1 MAPDGIKL
9 PSDTTVASQGVRRNA
24 SAPLESTERTVNSSN
39 RPPPNPL
46 ATIVLQSIPI
56 IEGQKGGLFQ
66 LILQNDPKSEP
77 PIKVVADSNIKL
89 GTPLLVELDE
99 NGQYQPA
106 DRLTQAQITK
116 LVTLELEFWQAHLYP
131 KAAVK
136 TSPTLPSA
144 QALEVLAKNYPEL
157 KPLVQWLTQRPS
169 QLTGQQIQ
177 KWLQEFSPLSVLR
190 ENTTAPSSKAFNL
203 ATSSTSGHSGTAPH
217 NSTAKIPNSSLGSN
231 LFQPAQPTQP
241 VTTGAHSNAPLQPLT
256 TSTAFTAQ
264 PTTRLA
270 PEQIQQPPVKHPI
283 LTLIGKIT
291 FGAHADTAVKNTK
304 PTLTNSKETPLLNR
318 NESIQS
324 AVFRAKQLTP
334 MIGLNAKALPTNIAQ
349 LVLSPNITSAP
360 TFTQQAT
367 QAPGTPKGANEVLGN
382 SAQALTAS
390 LPSPTQQTNVRS
402 SAFTVF
408 KQISSDLFSTQSH
421 PLKPSQSILPKPVTD
436 LIEVKLSQWIGLIEQ
451 TQTKTQADLSQ
462 LLKSKAMA
470 LINEGQSAAE
480 KIQIDPKLLQSQA
493 TKDDPLSQLRSWLE
507 SAQAKVFHQAVQ
519 SAATQWQLPELPPV
533 QQLQLPLIWLGLT
546 SWADI
551 EWWQE
556 KKKNQA
562 SQEKEERDRRWRM
575 RIYLNVDPLSEFC
588 ADIDWHS
595 NDTQLVFWSE
605 DAATL
610 SHLNQL
616 IPTLTSWTQGLSDES
631 VIQTR
636 HGMPKKV
643 SKQQLQ
649 QTNHHLVDI
658 KT

>member
-24 SAPLESTERTVNSSN
+24 SAPLESTQRPVNSYD

-46 ATIVLQSIPI
+46 ATIVLQSKPI
-56 IEGQKGGLFQ
+56 IDGQKGGLFQ

-77 PIKVVADSNIKL
+77 PIKVVADSNIKP
-89 GTPLLVELDE
+89 GTPLLLELDE

-136 TSPTLPSA
+136 TSPTLPSS

-177 KWLQEFSPLSVLR
+177 KWLQEFSPLSSLR
-190 ENTTAPSSKAFNL
+190 ENTSVRSGKAFNV
-203 ATSSTSGHSGTAPH
+203 AASGASGSAPHSSTVKS
-217 NSTAKIPNSSLGSN
+217 PNSFLGSN
-231 LFQPAQPTQP
+231 LFQPARPTQP
-241 VTTGAHSNAPLQPLT
+241 VTTGVHSNAPLQPLT
-256 TSTAFTAQ
+256 TASPFTG
-264 PTTRLA
+264 
-270 PEQIQQPPVKHPI
+270 QIQQPSEKHPT
-283 LTLIGKIT
+283 LTLIGKIP
-291 FGAHADTAVKNTK
+291 FGAHADTAAKNIA
-304 PTLTNSKETPLLNR
+304 PTITSSQETPLLHR

-324 AVFRAKQLTP
+324 AAIRAKQLTP
-334 MIGLNAKALPTNIAQ
+334 MIGLSAKAMPTNIAQ
-349 LVLSPNITSAP
+349 LLLTPKTTSVA

-367 QAPGTPKGANEVLGN
+367 QAPGTPKGVNENLGN

-390 LPSPTQQTNVRS
+390 LPSPTQQTNIRS
-402 SAFTVF
+402 SAFAVF
-408 KQISSDLFSTQSH
+408 KQMSSGLLSTQAHS
-421 PLKPSQSILPKPVTD
+421 LKPSQSILPKPVTE

-462 LLKSKAMA
+462 LLKSKASA

-480 KIQIDPKLLQSQA
+480 KIQIDPKLLQSQS

-575 RIYLNVDPLSEFC
+575 RIYLNIDPLSEFC

-595 NDTQLVFWSE
+595 NDTQLIFWSE

-616 IPTLTSWTQGLSDES
+616 IPTLTSWTQGLSNES

-636 HGMPKKV
+636 HGMPKRV

-649 QTNHHLVDI
+649 RTNHHLVDI